1 MSPDRPLHRQFP
13 PTLLQVIERL
23 EGRLALAEAQL
34 VEGHTAQLA
43 GMKSTIEPFVQELI
57 QARLSAFE
65 DEVQARLLIAVAGA
79 ARERAASAAVAAGG
93 GAGGHGGDLN
103 LQLRV
108 LGASSSA
115 TAAAGGDGPGR
126 TMPMHELMQHAGE
139 VARAEAERVVVASRG
154 GMMTREELLHVV
166 EHMGVVADT
175 HASMQLAVSQLRTV
189 CPELGRI
196 ISLLKVGGCK
206 LHPFSMVKCG

>member
-1 MSPDRPLHRQFP
+1 M
-13 PTLLQVIERL
+13 QVIERL

-34 VEGHTAQLA
+34 AEEHATQLA
-43 GMKSTIEPFVQELI
+43 GMKAAVEPFVQELI
-57 QARLSAFE
+57 QARLIAFE

-79 ARERAASAAVAAGG
+79 ARERAASAAAVGG
-93 GAGGHGGDLN
+93 GAGGHGGAGAGGHGGALN

-108 LGASSSA
+108 IEASYSA
-115 TAAAGGDGPGR
+115 AAAGGDGPGR

-206 LHPFSMVKCG
+206 LQLFLAVKCGLWR